1 MERNKLNEL
10 LDKLNARDLSP
21 ARRPWSALATATLRR
36 RPRPM
41 PPTGRRAAIDLIT
54 RTAVQAIMKQ
64 LNAAGLLQA
73 FLIFGLLL
81 GGCAT
86 RNVNPTHAKANT
98 GYAGFH
104 ADSSS
109 DLSWDVARFDERSQT
124 FMQLKGQQAQAE
136 AKEPR

>member
-21 ARRPWSALATATLRR
+21 ARRPWSALATETLRR
-36 RPRPM
+36 RPGPT

-136 AKEPR
+136 AKGPR